1 MAMIAQG
8 LQIVHVKRGSALV
21 DRNDMVD
28 HLGRDKH
35 AFPHA
40 FLAKRIL
47 LKLQGTQGSP
57 LPTLVE
63 VGIVMLESR
72 EGFLLREPR
81 TLCVFLDSGHGL
93 SLLNMGPAQ
102 LVSELNPNHLDK
114 VFMRESPMEGLVVHI
129 VMPEVRGEEGMAKVL
144 HVLQK
149 GIDIFLIPEHILSVM
164 DIPDVPAV
172 GKSE

>member
-1 MAMIAQG
+1 MAMIAQR
-8 LQIVHVKRGSALV
+8 LKIIHVKRGSALV
-21 DRNDMVD
+21 DGDNMVD

-35 AFPHA
+35 AFSHA
-40 FLAKRIL
+40 FLAERIL
-47 LKLQGTQGSP
+47 LKLKSSQGSP

-63 VGIVMLESR
+63 VGIVVLESC

-81 TLCVFLDSGHGL
+81 TLCVFLDPGHG
-93 SLLNMGPAQ
+93 SSFFHVGPTQ
-102 LVSELNPNHLDK
+102 LISELNPNDLDK
-114 VFMRESPMEGLVVHI
+114 VVMRESPMEGLVVHI
-129 VMPEVRGEEGMAKVL
+129 VMPEVRGEEGMAKAL

>member
-8 LQIVHVKRGSALV
+8 LQIVYVKRGSALV
-21 DRNDMVD
+21 DRDDMVD

-57 LPTLVE
+57 LSTLVE

-81 TLCVFLDSGHGL
+81 TLCVFLDPGH
-93 SLLNMGPAQ
+93 SSSFFHVGPTQ
-102 LVSELNPNHLDK
+102 LISELNPNDFDK
-114 VFMRESPMEGLVVHI
+114 VVMRESPMEGLVVHI
-129 VMPEVRGEEGMAKVL
+129 IMPKIGSEEGMTKAL

-149 GIDIFLIPEHILSVM
+149 GVNVFLVPEHILSVM